1 MKFGYARVSTQDQKL
16 DLQIDE
22 LLKNGVSEKNIFT
35 EKVTGTKKDRPDLQ
49 EMIKRLREGDTV
61 VVWKLDRIGRSTKH
75 LVDLM
80 NYFNEHNINFI
91 SIKDN
96 IDTSTAMG
104 KFIFTI
110 FAGLAEFERDMT
122 SERTKAGLES
132 ARARGRKGG
141 RPPKNP
147 KSIERA
153 LQLYDSK
160 NWAISEIE
168 KMTGISKAT
177 LYRYIRKREKEDSIE
192 NI

>member
-1 MKFGYARVSTQDQKL
+1 MKFGYARVSTKDQNL
-16 DLQIDE
+16 DLQVDE
-22 LLKNGVSEKNIFT
+22 LLKNGVRKENIFK
-35 EKVTGTKKDRPDLQ
+35 EKITGTKKERPELQ
-49 EMIKRLREGDTV
+49 ELLKRLREGDTV

-80 NYFNEHNINFI
+80 NYFKEHNINFI
-91 SIKDN
+91 SLKDN

-104 KFIFTI
+104 KFIFTV

-132 ARARGRKGG
+132 ARARGRTGG

-147 KSIERA
+147 KAIERA

-160 NWAISEIE
+160 DWAISEIE
-168 KMTGISKAT
+168 KMTNVSKPT
-177 LYRYIRKREKEDSIE
+177 LYRYLKKRDEKS
-192 NI
+192 

>member
-1 MKFGYARVSTQDQKL
+1 MKFGYARVSTQDQNL

-22 LLKNGVSEKNIFT
+22 LLKVGVEEENIFK
-35 EKVTGTKKDRPDLQ
+35 EKITGTKKDRPEFQ
-49 EMIKRLREGDTV
+49 ELLKRLREGDAI

-91 SIKDN
+91 SIKEN

-110 FAGLAEFERDMT
+110 FAALAEFERDMI
-122 SERTKAGLES
+122 SERTKAGLSS
-132 ARARGRKGG
+132 ARSRGRKGG
-141 RPPKNP
+141 RPAKNQ
-147 KSIERA
+147 KSIDRA

-160 NWAISEIE
+160 SWAISEIE
-168 KMTGISKAT
+168 KMTNVSKAT
-177 LYRYIRKREKEDSIE
+177 LYRYLRDRS
-192 NI
+192 NQS